1 MMEFFYGSQTSKD
14 GINLTWTL
22 VPRRFQ
28 IDLSELYLKFP
39 STWSYRFLIGDGDS
53 WTADRN
59 NSVAPMS
66 LSTLFCFQL
75 FVPSHAAE
83 TRLHSLRSHYYGRSS
98 EASTKL
104 PRGNLCYHSSSG
116 LCYLSAS
123 DVRTILISIKNLRL
137 VSACEGEHPLYKVV
151 RYALWHSLKEAQ
163 HIAEINN

>member
-1 MMEFFYGSQTSKD
+1 MNND
-14 GINLTWTL
+14 GVIFMGVKLAKTVLILLEPL

-28 IDLSELYLKFP
+28 IDSSELYLKFP
-39 STWSYRFLIGDGDS
+39 STWSYRFLIGGVDS

-83 TRLHSLRSHYYGRSS
+83 TRLQSLWSHYYGRFS

-104 PRGNLCYHSSSG
+104 LSGNLCYHSSGG

-123 DVRTILISIKNLRL
+123 DVRTILISIKKL
-137 VSACEGEHPLYKVV
+137 
-151 RYALWHSLKEAQ
+151 
-163 HIAEINN
+163 EISFGMCRRAPFV